1 MLFCLCRLDE
11 GNATQE
17 EIKETISK
25 KKKSRKN
32 VFKVEDIPNNNCE
45 HQNEK
50 RFKKLEIKSK
60 ITKNREKH
68 QKDSYQNHNKSTIN
82 IKNGKKDQTQ
92 NKKANLKIVQDS
104 EICQSDSTQNQN
116 KMIKNN
122 EKGKRHI
129 ENKTKA
135 NKKVEKRKMDHTR
148 NGSNKK
154 RKFSDMNF
162 KPNKELSAIESMTDD
177 RLKAYGINPK
187 KFRNKLKFG
196 NS

>member
-1 MLFCLCRLDE
+1 MLFCFCRLDE
-11 GNATQE
+11 ANETQG
-17 EIKETISK
+17 EIKETIKK

-45 HQNEK
+45 LQNEK
-50 RFKKLEIKSK
+50 ISKKLENKSK

-68 QKDSYQNHNKSTIN
+68 QEDSYQNDNKTTIN
-82 IKNGKKDQTQ
+82 IKKGKKDQTQ
-92 NKKANLKIVQDS
+92 NKKTNLKIVQDG
-104 EICQSDSTQNQN
+104 EKCQSGPTQNQN

-135 NKKVEKRKMDHTR
+135 NKKVEKRKMDHIQ

-154 RKFSDMNF
+154 RKFSDRKF